1 MQHIGAPDTLLPEG
15 ENTGMNQENLSRM
28 PHELALRVQAIY
40 DDLKSAERKAADF
53 ILRSPQEIPGL
64 NIVDYADRA
73 GCSEA
78 TIVRLSKRLGYEG
91 YPQLKAAFE
100 ESQESSDTGYQEIDP
115 GDPPLTVMKKVFD
128 SATTALEDT
137 LHLLDPGEYQATLD
151 ALLASKELLVCGL
164 GDAGVVAIETSHRFN
179 RIGKQCHAPTDPDMQ
194 LIHASKLQ
202 TGDVFIGISH
212 SGRSSTII
220 DVAEVAAAAGATVI
234 AITNFPTSPL
244 AKLAT
249 HVLQTAVFTKDWSGE
264 IMAKRLAQLCIIESL
279 HANYLLR
286 DTENS
291 VQELRASNQVVRRNK
306 RNSRGHV

>member
-53 ILRSPQEIPGL
+53 ILRSPEEIPGL

>member
-1 MQHIGAPDTLLPEG
+1 
-15 ENTGMNQENLSRM
+15 MNHENLSRV
-28 PHELALRVQAIY
+28 PHEFALRIQAIY
-40 DDLKSAERKAADF
+40 DDLKSAERKAVDF
-53 ILRSPQEIPGL
+53 ILKSPEELPGL
-64 NIVDYADRA
+64 NIVDFADRA

-78 TIVRLSKRLGYEG
+78 TIVRLSKRLGYDG

-100 ESQESSDTGYQEIDP
+100 ENQEGSDTGYHEIDP
-115 GDPPLTVMKKVFD
+115 EDPPLTVMKKVFE
-128 SATTALEDT
+128 SGITALEDT
-137 LHLLDPGEYQATLD
+137 LQLLDTQEYQASLE
-151 ALLASKELLVCGL
+151 ALLASRQLLVCGL
-164 GDAGVVAIETSHRFN
+164 GDAGVVATETSYRFN

-202 TGDVFIGISH
+202 RGDVFLGISH
-212 SGRSSTII
+212 SGRSTSVM

-249 HVLQTAVFTKDWSGE
+249 HVLQTAVFTRDWTGE

-286 DTENS
+286 DRDNS
-291 VQELRASNQVVRRNK
+291 VQQLRASNQVVRRNK
-306 RNSRGHV
+306 QGSRGETE